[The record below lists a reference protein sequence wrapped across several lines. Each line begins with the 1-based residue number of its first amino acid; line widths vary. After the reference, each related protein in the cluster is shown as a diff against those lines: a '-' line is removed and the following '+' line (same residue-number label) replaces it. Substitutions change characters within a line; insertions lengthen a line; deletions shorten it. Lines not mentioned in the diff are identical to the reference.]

1 MVGKILIVDDV
12 ATNRIVLK
20 ARLAEACYAPL
31 LAKDGE
37 SCLAAALQNRPDLV
51 VLDLALPDQPGT
63 AVIEALRSNPRTA
76 DIPVIALCGP
86 RHAAQR
92 LPALQAGA
100 DDVLAKPVSEPLL
113 MARIRNLLR
122 SRAMLTDLTERG
134 AALRDLGLAE
144 PAAAF
149 DMPGTA
155 ALVTERRDTA
165 LRWRKLLDRRLADHV
180 LVLSRAEALA
190 DPGATADAFVID
202 SDLGGAGGGLRLLSE
217 LRSRSASRHATTLL
231 MMPDTDLPEAAMAYD
246 MGANDICTESGGGAE
261 LALRLQRLLVQKRM
275 ADRLRASL
283 RDGLRLAAIDPL
295 TGLYNRR
302 YALPRLAAIAERA
315 LLRNGAFAVMV
326 IDIDRFKSVNDRW
339 GHAAG
344 DSVLVAVAQRLSDN
358 LRGSDLI
365 ARIGGEEFLVALPD
379 TAMPEARATAERIRA
394 VVQNRPIPLPGGE
407 TLHVTV
413 SIGLAGGTGAEVLQQ
428 GSLADLVNKADHA
441 LLAAKA
447 GGRNQVMLGRS
458 AA

>member
-31 LAKDGE
+31 IAKDGE
-37 SCLAAALQNRPDLV
+37 SCLAAARRERPDLV
-51 VLDLALPDQPGT
+51 VLDLALPDMPGV
-63 AVIEALRSNPRTA
+63 AVIEALRSDPRTA
-76 DIPVIALCGP
+76 DIPVIALCAP
-86 RHAAQR
+86 LQLAQR
-92 LPALQAGA
+92 LAALQAGA
-100 DDVLAKPVSEPLL
+100 DDVLAKPVAEPLL

-122 SRAMLTDLTERG
+122 SRAMLTELADRG
-134 AALRDLGLAE
+134 SGLREFGLAE
-144 PAAAF
+144 APAAF

-165 LRWRKLLDRRLADHV
+165 IRWRKLLENRLPGR
-180 LVLSRAEALA
+180 LLLLSRAEALA
-190 DPGATADAFVID
+190 QPGAEADTFMID
-202 SDLGGAGGGLRLLSE
+202 SDLGGPGGGLRLLSD
-217 LRSRSASRHATTLL
+217 LRSRNASRHATTLL
-231 MMPDTDLPEAAMAYD
+231 VTSAADLPDAAVAYD
-246 MGANDICTESGGGAE
+246 MGANDICSETGGGAE
-261 LALRLQRLLVQKRM
+261 LALRLQRQMTQKRQ
-275 ADRLRASL
+275 ADRLRAAL

-315 LLRNGAFAVMV
+315 LLREGSFAVMV

-344 DSVLVAVAQRLSDN
+344 DSVLVAVAQRLADN
-358 LRGSDLI
+358 LRGSDLV

-379 TAMPEARATAERIRA
+379 TAMAEARATAERIRA
-394 VVQNRPIPLPGGE
+394 VVQNRPVPLPGGDQ
-407 TLHVTV
+407 LHVTV
-413 SIGLAGGTGAEVLQQ
+413 SIGLAVGTGAEVLQQ
-428 GSLADLVNKADHA
+428 GSVADLVDKADHA